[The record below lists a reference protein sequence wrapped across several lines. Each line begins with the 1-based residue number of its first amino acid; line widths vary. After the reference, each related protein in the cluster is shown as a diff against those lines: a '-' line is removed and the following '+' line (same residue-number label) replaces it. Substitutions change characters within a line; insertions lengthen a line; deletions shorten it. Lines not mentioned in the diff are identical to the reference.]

1 MRVLAINVVEAWA
14 SADAALYRESRQA
27 LQVVYDHAH
36 RPEHDNRE
44 VHEDHRAFAV
54 QVMQR
59 VALIDPT
66 LENAAAMKG
75 AVEGLMLLL
84 FREEI
89 VSEAWQV
96 ERLPRVLP
104 CFKGFLN
111 AQRANPGTP

>member
-59 VALIDPT
+59 VALIDPV
-66 LENAAAMKG
+66 LSD
-75 AVEGLMLLL
+75 AVARRRAIEDLMLLL
-84 FREEI
+84 FRARI
-89 VSEAWQV
+89 VSEAWRA
-96 ERLPRVLP
+96 ERLPGVLP
-104 CFKGFLN
+104 CFAGFLN
-111 AQRANPGTP
+111 TQPANPGMP